1 VSDAPVD
8 PSTTKAWSRLE
19 RLASDFAPD
28 LRAWFADDPDRV
40 GRLTFTA
47 GDLVVD
53 LSKSLLD
60 DAVLA
65 ALLDLAD
72 EVELTGRRDAMFRGE
87 HINVTEDRAV
97 LHTALRLPADAALEV
112 D

>member
-1 VSDAPVD
+1 MD
-8 PSTTKAWSRLE
+8 PSSTPAWSQLE
-19 RLASDFAPD
+19 RLASQFTPD
-28 LRAWFADDPDRV
+28 LRGWFADDPDRV

-47 GDLVVD
+47 GDLFVD

-72 EVELTGRRDAMFRGE
+72 EVELTERRDAMFRG
-87 HINVTEDRAV
+87 
-97 LHTALRLPADAALEV
+97 
-112 D
+112 